1 MISIADLG
9 LGAGLGGIVGIGLG
23 AYLKGMFGEAGKIDA
38 AASRLED
45 IGKRAFKEAFESEAG
60 KRLASRQDVDNVLSE
75 VRNVTRETES
85 IKAQISGDTWLRQ
98 TVWVQKREAYAAL
111 LRCLNELEN
120 SCKALT
126 FSLAILQRREAES
139 EAYETQLGEVQKK
152 REAVLDD
159 LSQVVLHFDTA
170 ALFDP
175 TISAQK
181 KALAGGYGFEAA
193 MNTSS
198 TFDQTKLF
206 VIGLMQF
213 RRDLLS
219 HMRKQLGVPDSK

>member
-1 MISIADLG
+1 MHWLFTFALAHWEAFTAVVG
-9 LGAGLGGIVGIGLG
+9 GFFGATLGAFLTGYLGE
-23 AYLKGMFGEAGKIDA
+23 KGKQIATKK
-38 AASRLED
+38 D
-45 IGKRAFKEAFESEAG
+45 IGDV
-60 KRLASRQDVDNVLSE
+60 LAELRK
-75 VRNVTRETES
+75 VTTETES

-98 TVWVQKREAYAAL
+98 TVWVQKREAYAVL
-111 LRCLNELEN
+111 LKSLSELEN

-126 FSLAILQRREAES
+126 FSLAILQRRLAGS
-139 EAYETQLGEVQKK
+139 EAYDTQLGEVQKK

-159 LSQVVLHFDTA
+159 LSDVILHFDTA

-181 KALAGGYGFEAA
+181 KALADGYGFEPA
-193 MNTSS
+193 MDTSS
-198 TFDQTKLF
+198 TYEETKLF

-219 HMRKQLGVPDSK
+219 HMRKQLGVPESSMALST